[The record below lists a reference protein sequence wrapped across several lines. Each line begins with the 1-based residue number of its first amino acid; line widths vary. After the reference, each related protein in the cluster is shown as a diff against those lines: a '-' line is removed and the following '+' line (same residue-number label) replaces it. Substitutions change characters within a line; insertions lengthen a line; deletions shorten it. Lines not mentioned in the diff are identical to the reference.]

1 MSITNKS
8 NNSTS
13 IPLKSATEFVGL
25 AQSTT
30 GFSNILVNI
39 RTDKKAELTI
49 QQSAD
54 KVNWDLHSLWTCD
67 PAKSPTGFLVQE
79 PASLPFFR
87 VKLLNTSG
95 EDMTRLRLVSVLNLT
110 SNVKLNVR
118 QDNTLVS
125 GEDLLGEKRTLQTD
139 ASGALVVSAGG
150 SSGLIVQSGQN
161 TDFVFIPD
169 ATNSTSAI
177 YADEQPPTTTT
188 LAGWVYTNTNP
199 QKINWYV
206 FQDPTLPQYLVSE
219 MDSIYCVVSQ
229 LTPATAL
236 PYIVFSTM
244 PNGIDDAVPSFA
256 KSVLVFAPTGAV
268 PTAQGE
274 YLLYVKSDPTH
285 IRPEITNRYELTF
298 VPANST
304 KTLAQ
309 AAGERLSLA
318 SIQTDSGLT
327 TGSYYFLFQQY
338 GITWAK
344 TSVPLPINNGKMEC
358 NVTLQPVT
366 LAPSTADIGFVNL
379 KAEDRTN
386 PGNFLNLLGYDA
398 GAGFNLLTKDEEA
411 GSYLFNIES
420 YTNTISQNTTAISGY
435 NANMET
441 DLGFIKQSNNG
452 IETLTDSINQ
462 KITACNT
469 GAVVLATGSAEIGSV
484 LTEAW
489 DSVLRTTKILNVTE
503 ENRGGPFPVQQL
515 ETIDYNAG
523 LALTTIKTN
532 TAPSNGASTKT
543 LTNTGANW
551 TAGSSTL
558 QSLTLSNVGGLV
570 FSYVKLYNKATAPDQ
585 NDTPVMTIP
594 LNHETAQQV
603 VCNSLLFNLGIGVRA
618 TNAFVANDNT
628 TPSGT
633 TYATAFY
640 KLG

>member
-1 MSITNKS
+1 MSTANKN

-13 IPLKSATEFVGL
+13 VPLKSATEFVGL

-95 EDMTRLRLVSVLNLT
+95 EDMIRLRLISVLNLT

-161 TDFVFIPD
+161 TDFAFFPD

-177 YADEQPPTTTT
+177 YADGDQPVQTTA
-188 LAGWVYTNTNP
+188 AGWVYTNPGTGTN
-199 QKINWYV
+199 KINWYV
-206 FQDPTLPQYLVSE
+206 FQDTTLPQYLVSE
-219 MDSIYCVVSQ
+219 MESIYFVISQ
-229 LTPATAL
+229 LTPATTL
-236 PYIVFSTM
+236 PFVGFYTM
-244 PNGIDDAVPSFA
+244 PNGIDDVVPLFA
-256 KSVLVFAPTGAV
+256 KSRLVFSPSGAV

-274 YLLYVKSDPTH
+274 YLFYVKSDPTH

-298 VPANST
+298 VAGQST

-318 SIQTDSGLT
+318 TLSTNSTDTAGAN
-327 TGSYYFLFQQY
+327 YFLFQQY

-344 TSVPLPINNGKMEC
+344 TSVPLPVNNGKVEC
-358 NVTLQPVT
+358 NITLQPVSLT
-366 LAPSTADIGFVNL
+366 TGTADIGFVNL
-379 KAEDRTN
+379 KAE
-386 PGNFLNLLGYDA
+386 NLLSDPSTFA
-398 GAGFNLLTKDEEA
+398 NLQIVGANLLVEDQQA
-411 GSYLFNIES
+411 IGFLSSIDD
-420 YTNTISQNTTAISGY
+420 NTGAIDG
-435 NANMET
+435 
-441 DLGFIKQSNNG
+441 
-452 IETLTDSINQ
+452 TLTSINN
-462 KITACNT
+462 KITACDT
-469 GAVVLATGSAEIGSV
+469 GAVVLATGSASIGSV
-484 LTEAW
+484 LNEAW
-489 DSVLRTTKILNVTE
+489 DSVLHTTKILNVTE
-503 ENRGGPFPVQQL
+503 ENRGGPHPIQQL

-523 LALTTIKTN
+523 LALTSIATN
-532 TAPSNGASTKT
+532 TATSNGASTKT
-543 LTNTGANW
+543 LSQTGTNW

-558 QSLTLSNVGGLV
+558 QSLTLSNVSGSQ
-570 FSYVKLYNKATAPDQ
+570 FDYVKLYNKATAPDQ
-585 NDTPVMTIP
+585 NDTPIMTIP
-594 LNHETAQQV
+594 IHTDITINVETHG
-603 VCNSLLFNLGIGVRA
+603 LLFNLGIGVRA
-618 TNAFVANDNT
+618 TNDFIANDNSA
-628 TPSGT
+628 PSGT
-633 TYATAFY
+633 IYATAFY